1 MENQEDIVKTVKL
14 NNSEVT
20 LIGTA
25 HVSQLSV
32 QMVEENIASGDYD
45 CVAVELCS
53 PRLENITNQD
63 WWKNLDIYQVFKK
76 KKAGLLLINLA
87 LTAYQKRLA
96 ERLGV
101 EAGKEMIRA
110 VELAREKGLRL
121 EVVDRNISTT
131 LHRLVTEVSFWQK
144 FKIVGGLI
152 AGVFVGE
159 EISEE
164 QIEDL
169 KKGDML
175 HSVVSEF
182 GEELP
187 QIKRVLIDERDE
199 YMVGRLAQISESSHA
214 PKKILALV
222 GAGHL
227 MGMMP
232 NIESP
237 PNSKHL
243 EELDKK
249 PPPSKLG
256 LYIGWGICILI
267 LSMFIVGFKQS
278 PELGGQLVA
287 TWVLLN
293 GGLSALGTAIALGHP
308 VSIIAAF
315 FAAPL
320 TSLNPTIG
328 AGMVVGL
335 VESYMRKPK
344 VADFETLRDDI
355 THYSMWWKN
364 RVARLLLIF
373 FFSSFGSMIGTYAA
387 GASIVTQL
395 FG

>member
-1 MENQEDIVKTVKL
+1 VENQEEIVKVIQL

-20 LIGTA
+20 LVGTA
-25 HVSQLSV
+25 HVSKLSV
-32 QMVEENIASGDYD
+32 EMVEEKIGTGDYD
-45 CVAVELCS
+45 CVAVELCA
-53 PRLENITNQD
+53 PRLENITNQA

-96 ERLGV
+96 ERIGV
-101 EAGKEMIRA
+101 EAGKEMMRA
-110 VELAREKGLRL
+110 VELAREKNLRL
-121 EVVDRNISTT
+121 EVIDRNISTT

-164 QIEDL
+164 QVEDL
-169 KKGDML
+169 KRGDML
-175 HSVVSEF
+175 HAVVSEF
-182 GEELP
+182 GEALP
-187 QIKRVLIDERDE
+187 EIKRVLIDERDE
-199 YMVGRLAQISESSHA
+199 YMVGRLAQISAAPDA

-227 MGMMP
+227 IGMMP
-232 NIESP
+232 NLQSP
-237 PNSKHL
+237 PDASHL

-256 LYIGWGICILI
+256 LYIGWGICVLI
-267 LSMFIVGFKQS
+267 LSMFVVGFNQS
-278 PELGGQLVA
+278 PELGGQLVI

-293 GGLSALGTAIALGHP
+293 GGLCALGTLIAFGHP
-308 VSIIAAF
+308 VSIVAAF

-344 VADFETLRDDI
+344 VSDFETLRDDI
-355 THYSMWWKN
+355 SHYSMWWKN

-373 FFSSFGSMIGTYAA
+373 FLSSFGSMIGTYAA

-395 FG
+395 WG

>member
-1 MENQEDIVKTVKL
+1 METQEDIIKIIQL
-14 NNSEVT
+14 NNSEIT

-32 QMVEENIASGDYD
+32 EMVEEKIATGDYD

-53 PRLENITNQD
+53 PRLENITNQA
-63 WWKNLDIYQVFKK
+63 WWKNLDIYQIFKK

-96 ERLGV
+96 ERIGV
-101 EAGKEMIRA
+101 EAGKEMVRA
-110 VELAREKGLRL
+110 VELSHEKDLRL
-121 EVVDRNISTT
+121 EVIDRNISTT

-144 FKIVGGLI
+144 MKIVGGLVI
-152 AGVFVGE
+152 GVFVGE

-169 KKGDML
+169 KRGDML
-175 HSVVSEF
+175 HAVVSEF

-187 QIKRVLIDERDE
+187 EIKRVLIDERDE
-199 YMVGRLAQISESSHA
+199 YMVGRLAQISASDDA
-214 PKKILALV
+214 PKKILGLV

-227 MGMMP
+227 MGMMAS
-232 NIESP
+232 IDSP
-237 PNSKHL
+237 PDAGHL
-243 EELDKK
+243 QELDQK
-249 PPPSKLG
+249 PPPSKTG
-256 LYIGWGICILI
+256 LYVGWGICILI
-267 LSMFIVGFKQS
+267 LSMFVVGFKQS

-287 TWVLLN
+287 TWILLN
-293 GGLSALGTAIALGHP
+293 GGLSALGTALALGHP
-308 VSIIAAF
+308 VSIFAAF

-344 VADFETLRDDI
+344 VGDFETLREDI

-373 FFSSFGSMIGTYAA
+373 FFSSFGSMLGTYAA

>member
-1 MENQEDIVKTVKL
+1 MENQEEIVKVVEL
-14 NNSEVT
+14 NKSEVT
-20 LIGTA
+20 LVGTA
-25 HVSQLSV
+25 HVSKLSV
-32 QMVEENIASGDYD
+32 EMVEEKIRTGDYD
-45 CVAVELCS
+45 CIAVELCA
-53 PRLENITNQD
+53 PRLENITNQA

-96 ERLGV
+96 ERIGV

-110 VELAREKGLRL
+110 VELAREKGIRL
-121 EVVDRNISTT
+121 EVIDRNISTT

-164 QIEDL
+164 QVEDL
-169 KKGDML
+169 KRGDML
-175 HSVVSEF
+175 HAVVSEF

-187 QIKRVLIDERDE
+187 EIKRVLIDERDE
-199 YMVGRLAQISESSHA
+199 YMVGRLSQISEAFHA

-227 MGMMP
+227 IGMMP
-232 NIESP
+232 NLKSP
-237 PNSKHL
+237 PDAAHL
-243 EELDKK
+243 EELDRK

-256 LYIGWGICILI
+256 LYIGWGICVLI
-267 LSMFIVGFKQS
+267 LSMFVVGFKQS
-278 PELGGQLVA
+278 PELGGQLVI

-293 GGLSALGTAIALGHP
+293 GGLCALGTLIAFGHP
-308 VSIIAAF
+308 ISIIAAF

-344 VADFETLRDDI
+344 VSDFETLRDDI

-373 FFSSFGSMIGTYAA
+373 FLSSFGSMIGTYAA

-395 FG
+395 WG

>member
-1 MENQEDIVKTVKL
+1 VDKEKGVVKTL
-14 NNSEVT
+14 NLGNTEVT

-25 HVSQLSV
+25 HVSKLSV
-32 QMVEENIASGDYD
+32 KMVEEHIQSGDYD
-45 CVAVELCS
+45 CVAVELCP
-53 PRLENITNQD
+53 PRLENLTNQQ
-63 WWKNLDIYQVFKK
+63 WWKNLDIYEVFRK

-96 ERLGV
+96 ERIGV
-101 EAGKEMIRA
+101 EAGREMIRA
-110 VELAREKGLRL
+110 VELANEKDLRL
-121 EVVDRNISTT
+121 EVIDRNISTT

-169 KKGDML
+169 KRGDL
-175 HSVVSEF
+175 LNSVVSEF

-187 QIKRVLIDERDE
+187 EIKRVLIDERDQ
-199 YMVGRLAQISESSHA
+199 YMVGRLAQISQEEES

-227 MGMMP
+227 IGMLP
-232 NIESP
+232 AVESP
-237 PNSKHL
+237 PGLDEL
-243 EELDKK
+243 ERLDKK
-249 PPPSKLG
+249 PPPSHLG
-256 LYIGWGICILI
+256 LYIGWGICTFILA
-267 LSMFIVGFKQS
+267 MFVVGFRQS
-278 PELGGQLVA
+278 PELGEQLVL
-287 TWVLLN
+287 TWVLFN
-293 GGLSALGTAIALGHP
+293 GGFCAFGTLIALGHP
-308 VSIIAAF
+308 VSIVAGF

-335 VESYMRKPK
+335 VESFIRKPK
-344 VADFETLRDDI
+344 VSDFETLREDI
-355 THYSMWWKN
+355 AVYSMWWKN

-373 FFSSFGSMIGTYAA
+373 FFSSFGSMIGTYVA
-387 GASIVTQL
+387 GASIVTQV

>member
-1 MENQEDIVKTVKL
+1 MENQEEIVKVVEL
-14 NNSEVT
+14 NKSEVT
-20 LIGTA
+20 LVGTA
-25 HVSQLSV
+25 HVSKLSV
-32 QMVEENIASGDYD
+32 EMVEEKIRTGDYD
-45 CVAVELCS
+45 CIAVELCA
-53 PRLENITNQD
+53 PRLENITNQA

-96 ERLGV
+96 ERIGV

-110 VELAREKGLRL
+110 VELAREKGIRL
-121 EVVDRNISTT
+121 EVIDRNISTT

-164 QIEDL
+164 QVEDL
-169 KKGDML
+169 KRGDML
-175 HSVVSEF
+175 HAVVSEF

-187 QIKRVLIDERDE
+187 EIKRVLIDERDE
-199 YMVGRLAQISESSHA
+199 YMVGRLSQISEAFHA

-227 MGMMP
+227 IGMMP
-232 NIESP
+232 NLKSP
-237 PNSKHL
+237 PDAAHL
-243 EELDKK
+243 EELDRK
-249 PPPSKLG
+249 PPPSKMG
-256 LYIGWGICILI
+256 LYIGWGICVLI
-267 LSMFIVGFKQS
+267 LSMFVVGFKQS
-278 PELGGQLVA
+278 PELGGQLVI

-293 GGLSALGTAIALGHP
+293 GGLCALGTLIAFGHP

-344 VADFETLRDDI
+344 VSDFETLRDDI

-373 FFSSFGSMIGTYAA
+373 FLSSFGSMIGTYAA

-395 FG
+395 WG

>member
-1 MENQEDIVKTVKL
+1 MENQEDIVKTIQL
-14 NNSEVT
+14 NNSEIT

-32 QMVEENIASGDYD
+32 EMVEDHIATGEYD
-45 CVAVELCS
+45 CVAVELCK
-53 PRLENITNQD
+53 PRLENITNQS

-96 ERLGV
+96 ERIGV
-101 EAGKEMIRA
+101 EAGREMIRA

-121 EVVDRNISTT
+121 EVIDRNISTT

-144 FKIVGGLI
+144 LKIVGGLI

-159 EISEE
+159 EISED
-164 QIEDL
+164 QIEGL
-169 KKGDML
+169 KRSDML
-175 HSVVSEF
+175 HAVVSEF

-187 QIKRVLIDERDE
+187 EIKRVLIDERDE
-199 YMVGRLAQISESSHA
+199 YMVGRLAQISQGSHP
-214 PKKILALV
+214 PKKILVFV

-232 NIESP
+232 NLKSP
-237 PNSKHL
+237 SDTEHL

-249 PPPSKLG
+249 PSPGKVG
-256 LYIGWGICILI
+256 LYIGWGICVFI
-267 LSMFIVGFKQS
+267 LSMFFVGFKQS
-278 PELGGQLVA
+278 PELGGQLVV
-287 TWVLLN
+287 TWILLN
-293 GGLSALGTAIALGHP
+293 GGLSALGTALALGHP

-335 VESYMRKPK
+335 VESYLRKPK
-344 VADFETLRDDI
+344 VSDFETLREDI
-355 THYSMWWKN
+355 THYSLWWKN
-364 RVARLLLIF
+364 KVARLLLIF
-373 FFSSFGSMIGTYAA
+373 FFSSFGSMIGTYVA
-387 GASIVTQL
+387 GASIVNQI
-395 FG
+395 FS

>member
-1 MENQEDIVKTVKL
+1 LETQEDIIKIIQL
-14 NNSEVT
+14 NNSEIT

-32 QMVEENIASGDYD
+32 EMVEEKIATGDYD
-45 CVAVELCS
+45 CVAVELCA
-53 PRLENITNQD
+53 PRLENITNQA
-63 WWKNLDIYQVFKK
+63 WWKNLDIYQIFKK

-96 ERLGV
+96 ERIGV
-101 EAGKEMIRA
+101 EAGKEMVRA
-110 VELAREKGLRL
+110 VELSRENHLRL
-121 EVVDRNISTT
+121 EVIDRNISTT

-144 FKIVGGLI
+144 MKIVGGLV

-169 KKGDML
+169 KRGDML
-175 HSVVSEF
+175 HAVVSEF

-187 QIKRVLIDERDE
+187 EIKRVLIDERDE
-199 YMVGRLAQISESSHA
+199 YMVGRLNQISASHDA

-232 NIESP
+232 SMDLP
-237 PNSKHL
+237 PDAGHL
-243 EELDKK
+243 QELDQK
-249 PPPSKLG
+249 PPPRKTG
-256 LYIGWGICILI
+256 LYIGWGICVLI
-267 LSMFIVGFKQS
+267 LSMFVVGFKQS

-287 TWVLLN
+287 TWILLN
-293 GGLSALGTAIALGHP
+293 GGLSALGTALALGHP
-308 VSIIAAF
+308 VSIFTAF
-315 FAAPL
+315 IAAPL

-344 VADFETLRDDI
+344 VGDFETLREDI

>member
-1 MENQEDIVKTVKL
+1 LETQEDIIKIIQL
-14 NNSEVT
+14 NNSEIT

-32 QMVEENIASGDYD
+32 EMVEEKIATGDYD

-53 PRLENITNQD
+53 PRLENITNQA
-63 WWKNLDIYQVFKK
+63 WWKNLDIYQIFKK

-96 ERLGV
+96 ERIGV
-101 EAGKEMIRA
+101 EAGKEMVRA
-110 VELAREKGLRL
+110 VELSHEKDLRL
-121 EVVDRNISTT
+121 EVIDRNISTT

-144 FKIVGGLI
+144 MKIVGGLVI
-152 AGVFVGE
+152 GVFVGE

-169 KKGDML
+169 KRGDML
-175 HSVVSEF
+175 HAVVSEF

-187 QIKRVLIDERDE
+187 EIKRVLIDERDE
-199 YMVGRLAQISESSHA
+199 YMVGRLAQISASHDA

-227 MGMMP
+227 MGMMAS
-232 NIESP
+232 IDSP
-237 PNSKHL
+237 PDAGHL
-243 EELDKK
+243 QELDQK
-249 PPPSKLG
+249 PPPRKTG
-256 LYIGWGICILI
+256 LYIGWAICVLI
-267 LSMFIVGFKQS
+267 LSMFVVGFKQS

-287 TWVLLN
+287 TWILLN
-293 GGLSALGTAIALGHP
+293 GGLSALGTALALGHP
-308 VSIIAAF
+308 VSIFAAF

-344 VADFETLRDDI
+344 VGDFETLREDI